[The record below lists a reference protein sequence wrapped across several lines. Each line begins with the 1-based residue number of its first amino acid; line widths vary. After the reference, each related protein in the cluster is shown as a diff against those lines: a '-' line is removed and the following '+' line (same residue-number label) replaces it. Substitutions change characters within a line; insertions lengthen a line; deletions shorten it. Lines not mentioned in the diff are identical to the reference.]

1 MKQNAFYM
9 HNGNVCAEF
18 GVDQREIDILRNLY
32 GAVFGTR
39 IELINHVNRQTE
51 KAKTEV
57 KSRTLTDEEMRELLK
72 EQDKFAREH
81 MTEED
86 KAIVRETREERKS
99 IEQIQLEFAREMMR
113 VA

>member
-1 MKQNAFYM
+1 MKRNAFYM

-18 GVDQREIDILRNLY
+18 GVDQREVDILRNMF
-32 GAVFGTR
+32 GAVFETR
-39 IELINHVNRQTE
+39 MELINYVNKEKNSTE
-51 KAKTEV
+51 L
-57 KSRTLTDEEMRELLK
+57 KSRTLTDEERREILK

-86 KAIVRETREERKS
+86 LAIVKETREERKP

>member
-1 MKQNAFYM
+1 MKRNAFYM

-18 GVDQREIDILRNLY
+18 GVDQREVDILRNLY
-32 GAVFGTR
+32 GAVFETR
-39 IELINHVNRQTE
+39 MELINYVNRQNE

-57 KSRTLTDEEMRELLK
+57 KSRKLTDEERREILK

-86 KAIVRETREERKS
+86 LAIVKETREERKP